1 MNRIENLFNKKRKSG
16 KSALIFYLTAGYPDL
31 MTTEALLP
39 ALEKAGADMV
49 ELGVP
54 FSDPI
59 ADGPVIQKASSDAL
73 EKGATVKKI
82 LSIVHRFRKKSEMP
96 IVLFGAFNP
105 FYKFGLEKLVKECA
119 RIGADGLLVPDLPPE
134 EAEEFI
140 SFCDDAGLC
149 HIFLASPTTS
159 PERSRLIVEKS
170 TGFIYYISTRGVTG
184 ARDKLDKSIL
194 AQVKKIKSLT
204 EKPVAVGFGI
214 SKPEHVAWLLGK
226 ADGIIVGSALI
237 KEIGKGAS
245 VEERVQ
251 LASQFTR
258 KLALML

>member
-59 ADGPVIQKASSDAL
+59 ADGPVIHKASSDAL

-105 FYKFGLEKLVKECA
+105 FYKFGREKLVKECA

-134 EAEEFI
+134 EAEELI

-159 PERSRLIVEKS
+159 PERSRLIAVS
-170 TGFIYYISTRGVTG
+170 YTHLTLPTIY
-184 ARDKLDKSIL
+184 
-194 AQVKKIKSLT
+194 
-204 EKPVAVGFGI
+204 
-214 SKPEHVAWLLGK
+214 
-226 ADGIIVGSALI
+226 
-237 KEIGKGAS
+237 S
-245 VEERVQ
+245 V
-251 LASQFTR
+251 
-258 KLALML
+258 